1 MELNMSAKS
10 IVIGLILFSVVF
22 VGGSYFLLAGGSKP
36 VVKIA
41 SYSSSDKD
49 KPVVEVK
56 KTLVDFGKIKV
67 SDQKEVTFT
76 IKNIG
81 TKPLQVS
88 NMSSSCHCTFGQF
101 IYSGKTS
108 DEYGMSTISDVLPEI
123 APNTEAIV
131 KVIYRPY
138 IMPVYGPVE
147 REVYLSTN
155 DPGKQKLIFQV
166 TANVQ

>member
-1 MELNMSAKS
+1 MSTRNIVASIAIFS
-10 IVIGLILFSVVF
+10 IVFIF
-22 VGGSYFLLAGGSKP
+22 GSYFLLVGSSKP
-36 VVKIA
+36 KVRIA
-41 SYSSSDKD
+41 SYTSSEKER
-49 KPVVEVK
+49 PMVEVK
-56 KTLVDFGKIKV
+56 KTLMDLGKIKV
-67 SDQKEVTFT
+67 SDQKEAAFT

-81 TKPLQVS
+81 TKPLLVS

-101 IYSGKTS
+101 IYEGKTS
-108 DEYGMSTISDVLPEI
+108 DEYGMSNVSDVFAPI
-123 APNTEAIV
+123 APNTQASI

-155 DPGKQKLIFQV
+155 DPSNPRLVFQV

>member
-1 MELNMSAKS
+1 MSSRK
-10 IVIGLILFSVVF
+10 IIIGIILFSLVF
-22 VGGSYFLLAGGSKP
+22 IGGSYFLVAGGNKP
-36 VVKIA
+36 EVKIV

-49 KPVVEVK
+49 RPIVETK
-56 KTLVDFGKIKV
+56 KTLVDLGTIKV
-67 SDQKEVTFT
+67 SDQKEAEFS

-88 NMSSSCHCTFGQF
+88 NMSSSCHCTFAQF
-101 IYSGKTS
+101 IYQNKTS
-108 DEYGMSTISDVLPEI
+108 DEYGMSKISDVLTPI
-123 APNTEAIV
+123 APDTEAKV

-155 DPGKQKLIFQV
+155 DPNNPKLVFQV
-166 TANVQ
+166 KTVVR

>member
-1 MELNMSAKS
+1 MSTKT

-36 VVKIA
+36 EVKIA
-41 SYSSSDKD
+41 SYSSKDKD
-49 KPVVEVK
+49 RPIVEVK
-56 KTLVDFGKIKV
+56 KTLFDLGTIKV
-67 SDQKEVTFT
+67 SDQKEATFT

-81 TKPLQVS
+81 AKPLQVS
-88 NMSSSCHCTFGQF
+88 NMSSSCHCTFGQL
-101 IYSGKTS
+101 IYQGKTS
-108 DEYGMSTISDVLPEI
+108 DEYGMSTVSDVLTPI
-123 APNTEAIV
+123 APNTEAVV

-155 DPGKQKLIFQV
+155 DPNNQKLVFQV
-166 TANVQ
+166 TAKVQ